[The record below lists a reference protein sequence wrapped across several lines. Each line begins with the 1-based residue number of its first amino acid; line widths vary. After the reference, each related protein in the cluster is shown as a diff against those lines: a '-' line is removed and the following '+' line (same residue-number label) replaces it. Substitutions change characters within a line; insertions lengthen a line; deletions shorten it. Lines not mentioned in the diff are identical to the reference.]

1 MMDMRRILLAT
12 TSVAA
17 LSGLLAEPARAQGSE
32 TIEKVTVTGTR
43 IKQPNTQNNVST
55 QSVNAQKIELSGE
68 ANVVDV
74 LRDLPIVGVPLVSS
88 ANSNFLTTANGVNTL
103 DLRNLGSNRTLV
115 LINGRRVVAGLPL
128 SQVVDFNAIPTELIE
143 RVDVLSGGS
152 SAIYGSD
159 AVAGVVNVILKKN
172 FEGLTA
178 NFQAGGM
185 ETYPDADS
193 YRATATMGGNFA
205 DDKGNAVISLGYNH
219 QGVAYA
225 RSRDPIDCLSGLF
238 VGGSAFEQVC
248 PVFSGFAEGGVF
260 RLSDN
265 VGSASVHRVIDHI
278 DGTTIRPRVG
288 ADGFNRQSQRLHLV
302 PSDRYQFTGAVNY
315 EVAPSHRVFA
325 EVAWTNTVSN
335 AEFEPIPLASE
346 NIFGNFTEQEA
357 AVFGVP
363 AGILPNNPYIPR
375 DLLNE
380 LGTRFGIVNPHLLA
394 RATLVNQLMAIPGA
408 VIGFQRRMTELGNRG
423 NNFES
428 SNGRFV
434 AGVEGKLGLWD
445 YEASVSYGRTAQNQ
459 ISEGGGVNE
468 SNMRESLNVVDLNT
482 DLDNNP
488 LTNPQDVICANP
500 IAVGDG
506 CVPVNLFIP
515 VRSPGSWTAAQVA
528 WLSAPVYRTLQ
539 QEQLVASFS
548 ATGSLMENWAGTID
562 AALGAEYRREEGH
575 DLPDALTRS
584 GQNTGNIT
592 PVTGGAFDVWEV
604 FGEVDVPLLA
614 DLPLAK
620 EVNVHGAIR
629 ASEYSTFGY
638 TMAWSAD
645 GEWIPTDGIR
655 LRAQVA
661 RAVRA
666 PNIAELFTGASENFA
681 VVTDPCNNLRTPAP
695 LAGGPND
702 PLSPNFNPVVTA
714 NCLAIPAIAARAAT
728 PGGFVLTQPEL
739 QGTGGFG
746 QGNPNLRPEKS
757 DSQQFGI
764 VITPEF
770 WGELLGNLTVSVDY
784 FRVDISDAIAAVSR
798 DNTLDIC
805 FQTPGAIGPG
815 GVNAG
820 ISPFCDQTPGG
831 PVGWTRDL
839 NGALTEVNVAS
850 GNVNQ
855 LEADGFELQAG
866 YNVDVAK
873 LFGGSD
879 TDNYGRLSLSGV
891 WQHNN
896 TLDQTVLA
904 GTPLATLVSFVGS
917 VGVFDDEV
925 NIGAVYSL
933 DDLTL
938 SWSSQWMSS
947 ANGVD
952 EAGDLAPESIP
963 AQWFHDISATY
974 DIMENISVYGG
985 VRNVTNNY
993 VFIGPSAFA
1002 ATPTGWSTEPDTY
1015 DGLGRRYFFGVR
1027 MKM

>member
-1 MMDMRRILLAT
+1 MTMRRILLAT

-17 LSGLLAEPARAQGSE
+17 LAGLLAAPAAAQDGE
-32 TIEKVTVTGTR
+32 AVEKVTVTGTR

-55 QSVNAQKIELSGE
+55 QTVTSQKIELSGE

-74 LRDLPIVGVPLVSS
+74 LRDLPIVGVPLLSS
-88 ANSNFLTTANGVNTL
+88 ANSNFVTTGNGVNTL

-128 SQVVDFNAIPTELIE
+128 SQIVDFNSIPTELID

-152 SAIYGSD
+152 SAVYGSD

-172 FEGLTA
+172 FEGMTA
-178 NFQAGGM
+178 NFQAGGT

-205 DDKGNAVISLGYNH
+205 DDKGNAVLSLGYSR
-219 QGVAYA
+219 QGPAYA

-238 VGGSAFEQVC
+238 VGGSAFTQVC
-248 PVFSGFAEGGVF
+248 PVFSGFSEGGRF
-260 RLSDN
+260 RLSN
-265 VGSASVHRVIDHI
+265 SAAAASTQFVIDHV
-278 DGTTIRPRVG
+278 DGVTVRAPVG
-288 ADGFNRQSQRLHLV
+288 ADGFNRNSLRLHLV
-302 PSDRYQFTGAVNY
+302 PSDRYQFSGQVNY
-315 EVAPSHRVFA
+315 DIAPAHRVFA
-325 EVAWTNTVSN
+325 EVAWTNTQSI

-346 NIFGNFTEQEA
+346 NVFGNFTEQEA
-357 AVFGVP
+357 AALGVP

-375 DLLNE
+375 ALLDE

-394 RATLVNQLMAIPGA
+394 RAVLVNQLMAIPGA
-408 VIGFQRRMTELGNRG
+408 VIGFQRRMSELGNRG
-423 NNFES
+423 NDFES

-434 AGVEGKLGLWD
+434 TGIEGAIGTWD
-445 YEASVSYGRTAQNQ
+445 YEASVSFGRTTQNQ

-468 SNMRESLNVVDLNT
+468 SNMRESLNVIDLNT

-488 LTNPQDVICANP
+488 LTNPQDVVCANP

-515 VRSPGSWTAAQVA
+515 VRTPGTWTDAQIA
-528 WLSAPVYRTLQ
+528 WLSAPVFRTLQ
-539 QEQLVASFS
+539 QEQLIVSVS
-548 ATGSLMENWAGTID
+548 ATGTVMENWAGTID
-562 AALGAEYRREEGH
+562 AAVGAEYRREEGN
-575 DLPDALTRS
+575 DFPDALTRS

-592 PVTGGAFDVWEV
+592 PVTGGAFDVWEA
-604 FGEVDVPLLA
+604 FGEVDVPLLR
-614 DLPLAK
+614 DLPLVK
-620 EVNVHGAIR
+620 ELNVHGAIR
-629 ASEYSTFGY
+629 ASEYSSFGY

-645 GEWIPTDGIR
+645 GEWIPTAGIR
-655 LRAQVA
+655 LRGQLA

-666 PNIAELFTGASENFA
+666 PNIGEMFTGASENFA
-681 VVTDPCNNLRTPAP
+681 VVTDPCNNLRVPGP
-695 LAGGPND
+695 IAGGPND
-702 PLSPNFNPVVTA
+702 PLGPNFNPAVTA
-714 NCLAIPAIAARAAT
+714 NCLAIPSIAARAAT

-746 QGNPNLRPEKS
+746 QGNPNLRPEES

-764 VITPEF
+764 VITPDF
-770 WGELLGNLTVSVDY
+770 WGDWLGNLTLSADY
-784 FRVDISDAIAAVSR
+784 FHVDISDAIAAVSR

-815 GVNAG
+815 GVDAG
-820 ISPFCDQTPGG
+820 ISPFCNQTPGG

-850 GNVNQ
+850 GNVNA
-855 LEADGFELQAG
+855 LETNGFEIQAS
-866 YNVDVAK
+866 YNLDVSK
-873 LFGGSD
+873 LFGGSESD
-879 TDNYGRLSLSGV
+879 DYGRLALSGL
-891 WQHNN
+891 WQHTNVF
-896 TLDQTVLA
+896 DQTVLA
-904 GTPLATLVSFVGS
+904 GTPLSTVVSFAGS
-917 VGVFDDEV
+917 VGLFEDEV
-925 NIGAVYSL
+925 NLGAVYSFG
-933 DDLTL
+933 DLTL

-963 AQWFHDISATY
+963 AQWFHDISGTY
-974 DIMENISVYGG
+974 DIMENISIYGG
-985 VRNVTNNY
+985 VRNVANNY
-993 VFIGPSAFA
+993 VFIGPSAFT

-1015 DGLGRRYFFGVR
+1015 DGLGRRYFLGVR
-1027 MKM
+1027 VKM